1 MYSGTALESTNWH
14 IKSFLN
20 VLDLLHEAPNAPVL
34 PCNGFSAPSGCS
46 LGSGRPLC
54 HSARSFDREV
64 KDPAP
69 RIGHY
74 KAMTC
79 SKTGN
84 LEEKPCICLLV
95 TQCSVFSN
103 FPGEI
108 QTRDITARK
117 SEGLLSP
124 AACESQ
130 QLESRQP

>member
-1 MYSGTALESTNWH
+1 MRLLTHQCSPVIGFLHHLGALWGQ
-14 IKSFLN
+14 
-20 VLDLLHEAPNAPVL
+20 AGP
-34 PCNGFSAPSGCS
+34 
-46 LGSGRPLC
+46 
-54 HSARSFDREV
+54 SARSFDQEV

-84 LEEKPCICLLV
+84 LGEKPCICLLV

-103 FPGEI
+103 FTGEI
-108 QTRDITARK
+108 LTGDITAMK